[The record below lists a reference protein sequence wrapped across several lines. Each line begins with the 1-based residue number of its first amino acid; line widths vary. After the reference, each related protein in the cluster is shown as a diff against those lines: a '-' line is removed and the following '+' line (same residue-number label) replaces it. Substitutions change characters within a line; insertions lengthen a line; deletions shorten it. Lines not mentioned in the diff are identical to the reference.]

1 MKQAIICVDDED
13 IILEA
18 LKDQLGS
25 FFEHQYL
32 IETSTT
38 AEEALEIYDELKE
51 DGYDIPVVISDYL
64 MPAMRGD
71 ELLIKVHEKNPKTLK
86 ILLTGHANIEGI
98 TNAINRANLYR
109 YIPKPW
115 DKDDLILTVR
125 EAVRSFLQE
134 EEIKQKNAE
143 LQAINENLEKLVE
156 ERTAALE
163 QANATK
169 DKFFSIIA
177 HDMKD
182 NFGGLLGY
190 MEMLTTEYDRFGE
203 EEKRAMVNTIDDLSQ
218 QLYKLLHN
226 LLEWANI
233 QTGTMAFNP
242 SNFPLNAFIL
252 DEITLLNNY
261 ADAKGQTLMFKQ
273 SEEVMVFG
281 DERMIS
287 SVLRNVVMNA
297 VKFTAPKGAIEI
309 SVSKTGNQACVM
321 VEDNGI
327 GISPDNLKR
336 LFKVNESVK
345 TYGTNQESGTGLGLI
360 LCKEFIEKNGGT
372 ISITSEVGSGTT
384 VTFTIPLF
392 GH

>member
-261 ADAKGQTLMFKQ
+261 ADAKEQTLMFKQ

-281 DERMIS
+281 DESMIS

>member
-261 ADAKGQTLMFKQ
+261 AEAKEQTLMFKQ

-281 DERMIS
+281 DESMIS

>member
-252 DEITLLNNY
+252 NEITLLNNY

-281 DERMIS
+281 DESMIS